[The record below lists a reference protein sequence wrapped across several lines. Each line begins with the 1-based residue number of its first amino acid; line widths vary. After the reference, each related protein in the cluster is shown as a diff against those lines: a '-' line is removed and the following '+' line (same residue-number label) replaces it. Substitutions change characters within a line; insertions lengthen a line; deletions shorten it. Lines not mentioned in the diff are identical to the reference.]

1 MRRLLWLA
9 MSGESWVEE
18 KDRILYISSTKAI
31 FSSWSAL
38 TKSAPAITISST
50 FTFPSKLCLRSS
62 TLAKRLRRVAAA
74 LGAAE
79 AGGRAAC
86 CWLVEPG
93 KAAVDGVVGDGACAR
108 VVGSQ

>member
-1 MRRLLWLA
+1 

-62 TLAKRLRRVAAA
+62 TLAKRLR
-74 LGAAE
+74 
-79 AGGRAAC
+79 
-86 CWLVEPG
+86 
-93 KAAVDGVVGDGACAR
+93 
-108 VVGSQ
+108 VGSQELWVPQRLELELLAVDW

>member
-1 MRRLLWLA
+1 M
-9 MSGESWVEE
+9 VEE
-18 KDRILYISSTKAI
+18 IVVARDEWRVMGGHGYISCTKAI

-62 TLAKRLRRVAAA
+62 TLAKRLRRVAGA

-79 AGGRAAC
+79 AAC
-86 CWLVEPG
+86 C
-93 KAAVDGVVGDGACAR
+93 
-108 VVGSQ
+108 